1 MMARLVPH
9 PRLSVL
15 LAALWL
21 LLNQS
26 LSLGHVLL
34 GAALGL
40 AIGWGLRS
48 MLPELPRVHAPM
60 KAVAFLVVLLRDIV
74 VANIQV
80 ARLALSPI
88 DRLRP
93 RIVEVPLD
101 VGEPTIASMLVAVV
115 TLTPGTVCIDLDLDA
130 GNMTVHALDA
140 PDDASVIGAIKSHYE
155 RPLKEIFRC

>member
-15 LAALWL
+15 LAVLWL

-34 GAALGL
+34 GAGLGL

-48 MLPELPRVHAPM
+48 MLPELPRVYAPL
-60 KAVAFLVVLLRDIV
+60 KAVVFVVLLLRDIV

-80 ARLALSPI
+80 ARLVLSPI
-88 DRLRP
+88 ERLRP

-101 VGEPTIASMLVAVV
+101 VDEPTIASVLVAVV

-130 GNMTVHALDA
+130 RKLTVHALDA
-140 PDDASVIGAIKSHYE
+140 QDEATVIAGIKSHYE